1 MVDTLIAASEFVNS
15 VTERV
20 RIARSAKLRA
30 FLEYKYRPKMNTQ
43 AHAVMMMGITMMTVM
58 MILTAKV
65 KSPVLTAHKVTR
77 KRKGT
82 VF

>member
-43 AHAVMMMGITMMTVM
+43 AHAVMMMGITMMIVM
-58 MILTAKV
+58 RELTSKV
-65 KSPVLTAHKVTR
+65 TRSFLTAH
-77 KRKGT
+77 
-82 VF
+82 